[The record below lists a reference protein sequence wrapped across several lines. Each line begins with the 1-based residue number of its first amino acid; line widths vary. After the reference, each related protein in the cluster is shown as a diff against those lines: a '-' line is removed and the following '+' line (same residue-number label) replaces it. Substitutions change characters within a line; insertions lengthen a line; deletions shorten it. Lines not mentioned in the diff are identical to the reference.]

1 MTDAPTH
8 RDLAGHLGVS
18 VTTIKS
24 YRSKFPGAFV
34 PVSRGK
40 PLRFDPASLEVCRAI
55 RDAFQ
60 RGFSIDEIKIL
71 LKKLV
76 PGIENDRRLSDGDD
90 IPPAGS
96 PPLPPGHIPDASREI
111 QSQDAA
117 RRLGRLEALLGDLL
131 DLTNRTHSLHLELLA
146 KLDALAGVAASRPAA
161 LPGGD
166 PGAAAPPWE
175 FASLPVVVMSERGEY
190 LGITARDKAPFSLR
204 EFEAHLV
211 RRAGRMAARGG
222 LRAGWRPRADGWVL
236 ALFGAGESGEDP
248 ETGHEHFFR
257 RTTTPRGNLVA
268 LFYGLR
274 INGKDVS
281 EAFLRAFFRQI
292 KDSLE

>member
-40 PLRFDPASLEVCRAI
+40 PLRFDPKSLEVCRAI

-96 PPLPPGHIPDASREI
+96 PPLPSSHVPDASREI

-146 KLDALAGVAASRPAA
+146 KLDALAGVAVFRPAA

-175 FASLPVVVMSERGEY
+175 FTSLPVVVMSERGEY

-236 ALFGAGESGEDP
+236 ALFGAGERGEDP